1 MIVSCP
7 NCSKKYQIPEEKL
20 AGKPR
25 RLRCK
30 NCRELFIIHPSK
42 KADGQG
48 SSSADAVDERAA
60 RFARVLASDMLIYN
74 KDAVEQARAA
84 GNLEETMAGEIERSW
99 QLWKSRFPEAA
110 GIEAGTCVFR
120 DALTEILAGGEPLF
134 DDWSP
139 E

>member
-7 NCSKKYQIPEEKL
+7 NCSKKYQIPEDKL

-30 NCRELFIIHPSK
+30 NCREVFIIHPPK
-42 KADGQG
+42 KDD
-48 SSSADAVDERAA
+48 SASTARAAIDERAA

-74 KDAVEQARAA
+74 KEAVEQARQS
-84 GNLEETMAGEIERSW
+84 GSLMETMAGEIERSW

-110 GIEAGTCVFR
+110 GSEEGIVLFR
-120 DALTEILAGGEPLF
+120 ASLTDILAGGDPQF
-134 DDWSP
+134 DEWIP

>member
-1 MIVSCP
+1 MIVTCP

-30 NCRELFIIHPSK
+30 NCREVFIIHPPKGDEALPDQES
-42 KADGQG
+42 Q
-48 SSSADAVDERAA
+48 VDERAA

-74 KDAVEQARAA
+74 KEAVEQSRQN
-84 GNLEETMAGEIERSW
+84 GTLQETMAGEIERSW

-110 GIEAGTCVFR
+110 GSVEGVELFR
-120 DALTEILAGGEPLF
+120 DSLNEILAGGQDQF
-134 DDWSP
+134 QDWDP

>member
-1 MIVSCP
+1 MIVTCP
-7 NCSKKYQIPEEKL
+7 NCGKKYQIPEDKL

-30 NCRELFIIHPSK
+30 NCREVFIIHPPK
-42 KADGQG
+42 QGDGK
-48 SSSADAVDERAA
+48 SSPATAVDERAA

-74 KDAVEQARAA
+74 KGAVEQAREA
-84 GNLEETMAGEIERSW
+84 GNLVETMAGEVERSW

-110 GIEAGTCVFR
+110 GSEEGVRLFR
-120 DALTEILAGGEPLF
+120 ESLTEILAGGDDQF

>member
-1 MIVSCP
+1 MIVTCP
-7 NCSKKYQIPEEKL
+7 NCSKKYQIPEAKL

-30 NCRELFIIHPSK
+30 NCREVFIIHPPK
-42 KADGQG
+42 KEEEAA
-48 SSSADAVDERAA
+48 STEAAIDERAA

-74 KDAVEQARAA
+74 KEAVDTARET
-84 GNLEETMAGEIERSW
+84 GNLQETMSGEIERSW

-110 GIEAGTCVFR
+110 GSEEGVTLFR
-120 DALTEILAGGEPLF
+120 SSLSEILAGGDGQFE
-134 DDWSP
+134 DWVP

>member
-1 MIVSCP
+1 MIVTCP
-7 NCSKKYQIPEEKL
+7 NCSKKYQIPEGKL

-30 NCRELFIIHPSK
+30 NCREVFIIHPPK
-42 KADGQG
+42 KEEETA
-48 SSSADAVDERAA
+48 SPASAVDERAA

-74 KDAVEQARAA
+74 KEAVDNARAA
-84 GNLEETMAGEIERSW
+84 GNLQETMSGEIERSW

-110 GIEAGTCVFR
+110 GSEEGKALFR
-120 DALTEILAGGEPLF
+120 SSLTEILAGGDKQF
-134 DDWSP
+134 DEWVP

>member
-1 MIVSCP
+1 MIVTCP
-7 NCSKKYQIPEEKL
+7 NCSKKYQIPEDKL

-30 NCRELFIIHPSK
+30 NCREVFIIHPPK
-42 KADGQG
+42 KEDD
-48 SSSADAVDERAA
+48 SPSRDTAVDERAA

-74 KDAVEQARAA
+74 KEAVEQSREA
-84 GNLEETMAGEIERSW
+84 GNLQETMAGEIERSW

-110 GIEAGTCVFR
+110 GSEEGVSLFR
-120 DALTEILAGGEPLF
+120 SSLNEILAGGNDQFE
-134 DDWSP
+134 DWIP

>member
-1 MIVSCP
+1 MIVTCP

-30 NCRELFIIHPSK
+30 NCREVFIIHPPK
-42 KADGQG
+42 KGDE
-48 SSSADAVDERAA
+48 SASTETAVDERAA

-74 KDAVEQARAA
+74 KDAVEQSRQT
-84 GNLEETMAGEIERSW
+84 GNLQETMAGEIERSW

-110 GIEAGTCVFR
+110 GSEEGVMLFR
-120 DALTEILAGGEPLF
+120 SSLNEILAGGDDQF
-134 DDWSP
+134 SDWSP

>member
-1 MIVSCP
+1 MIVTCP
-7 NCSKKYQIPEEKL
+7 NCSKKYQIADEKL

-30 NCRELFIIHPSK
+30 NCREVFIIHPPKEEKESNSK
-42 KADGQG
+42 TTAI
-48 SSSADAVDERAA
+48 DERAA

-74 KDAVEQARAA
+74 KDAVEQGRES
-84 GNLEETMAGEIERSW
+84 GSLLQTMAGEIERSW

-110 GIEAGTCVFR
+110 GSDGVEVFR
-120 DALTEILAGGEPLF
+120 ASLKDILAGGSEQF
-134 DDWSP
+134 DDWVP

>member
-1 MIVSCP
+1 MIVTCP
-7 NCSKKYQIPEEKL
+7 NCSKKYQIPEDKL

-30 NCRELFIIHPSK
+30 NCREVFIIHPPK
-42 KADGQG
+42 KEDNQEVPEA
-48 SSSADAVDERAA
+48 AVDERAA

-74 KDAVEQARAA
+74 KEAVEQARKS
-84 GNLEETMAGEIERSW
+84 GNLQDTMAGEIERSW

-110 GIEAGTCVFR
+110 ASDDGVEVFR
-120 DALTEILAGGEPLF
+120 ASLNEILAGGNDQFE
-134 DDWSP
+134 DWIP